1 MIPGRGQIPSTSN
14 PSKASLNSAR
24 ASSDNVPVAEW
35 CAAATGAD
43 ATKAA
48 ALIAAAHVR
57 RAWLNAR
64 SRSLLPIGFEEA
76 LPATHGDD
84 KTSSTSHRSSGF
96 TASR

>member
-24 ASSDNVPVAEW
+24 ASSDSVPVAEW

-48 ALIAAAHVR
+48 ALIAAAQVR
-57 RAWLNAR
+57 LAWLNAFN
-64 SRSLLPIGFEEA
+64 RSLLPIGFEEA
-76 LPATHGDD
+76 LPATHGDA

-96 TASR
+96 TASK

>member
-48 ALIAAAHVR
+48 ALIAAAQVR
-57 RAWLNAR
+57 LAWLNAFN
-64 SRSLLPIGFEEA
+64 RSLLPIGFEEA
-76 LPATHGDD
+76 LPATHGDAS
-84 KTSSTSHRSSGF
+84 TSSASHRSSGF
-96 TASR
+96 TASK

>member
-24 ASSDNVPVAEW
+24 ASSDNVPPEWW

-64 SRSLLPIGFEEA
+64 SRSLLPIGFDDA
-76 LPATHGDD
+76 LPATHEDER
-84 KTSSTSHRSSGF
+84 TSFTSHL
-96 TASR
+96 